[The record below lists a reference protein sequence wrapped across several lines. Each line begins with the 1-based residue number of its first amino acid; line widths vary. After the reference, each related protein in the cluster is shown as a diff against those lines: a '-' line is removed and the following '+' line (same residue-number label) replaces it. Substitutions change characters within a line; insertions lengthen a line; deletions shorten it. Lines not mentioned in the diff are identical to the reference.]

1 MTSENVKIDYS
12 WMLMY
17 KAVKEV
23 RHDVEE
29 FGCVMTTRRMRT
41 GKMGNF
47 R

>member
-1 MTSENVKIDYS
+1 MKIDNS

-23 RHDVEE
+23 RHGIEE
-29 FGCVMTTRRMRT
+29 FGWVMMTTRMGA
-41 GKMGNF
+41 GKMRNF